1 MELKKRLKQYEGT
14 REYQAKLKYFRN
26 GKFYPYKDSL
36 GYETIG
42 YGHLMESSL
51 DYSQGITEA
60 QADALLEN
68 DIQKARIQYSTLGL
82 HLPNDWQDFM
92 IIMIFQLGLAGVQKF
107 KKMIAAL
114 KVHDYKEAIK
124 QAKDSRWYVQTPNRL
139 NDMVDQLVNK

>member
-1 MELKKRLKQYEGT
+1 MELKTRLKQYEGT
-14 REYQAKLKYFRN
+14 KEYQSKLKYFRN

-42 YGHLMESSL
+42 YGHLMVSSL

-60 QADALLEN
+60 QADALLEQ
-68 DIQKARIQYSTLGL
+68 DIQKAQIQYRSLGL
-82 HLPNDWQDFM
+82 KLPSDWEEFM
-92 IIMIFQLGLAGVQKF
+92 IIMIFQLGLSGVQKF

-114 KVHDYKEAIK
+114 KVHNYKEAIE

-139 NDMVDQLVNK
+139 NDMIENLENK